1 MDIVP
6 TIADKRPPFVRFEMR
21 EYGAQDMPNPDGPEL
36 PKISVPKMTAFVC
49 VTSHGSKDS
58 FEAPAESWLADKLN
72 KAKKGEYPYE
82 WYNHFKLAYA
92 EWLKG
97 NELPR
102 LGTPI
107 ATWMMLPAKS
117 VRDRI
122 ISVGIATVEDLGA
135 MPDSGLAQIGL
146 DGRYLRDMAATWC
159 AEAKDKGATAKE
171 LADVKAENQ
180 RLTAQNEELSNRFAA
195 MERRLDKFM
204 REQDEDEE
212 PAPRRRRRAAAEPEG
227 AGGIMS
233 EQGAG

>member
-21 EYGAQDMPNPDGPEL
+21 EYGSEQVPNPDGEDK

-58 FEAPAESWLADKLN
+58 FEAPAQTWLADKLA

-82 WYNHFKLAYA
+82 WYNHFKLAFE

-102 LGTPI
+102 TGTPI
-107 ATWMMLPAKS
+107 ATWMLLPAKS
-117 VRDRI
+117 TRDRLI
-122 ISVGIATVEDLGA
+122 AVGITTVEDLA
-135 MPDSGLAQIGL
+135 VVPDSGLAMIGL
-146 DGRYLRDMAATWC
+146 DGRHLRDMASTWV

-171 LADVKAENQ
+171 LADVKADNT
-180 RLTAQNEELSNRFAA
+180 RLSGENEELRNRFAA
-195 MERRLDKFM
+195 LERRLDAFL
-204 REQDEDEE
+204 REQSDEDA
-212 PAPRRRRRAAAEPEG
+212 PPRRGRRTGEG
-227 AGGIMS
+227 
-233 EQGAG
+233 QGLMNEGSG

>member
-21 EYGAQDMPNPDGPEL
+21 EYGAQEMPNPEGEDK
-36 PKISVPKMTAFVC
+36 PKISVPKMTPFVC

-58 FEAPAESWLADKLN
+58 FEAPAETWLADKLA
-72 KAKKGEYPYE
+72 KAKKSEYPYE
-82 WYNHFKLAYA
+82 WFNHFKLQFE
-92 EWLKG
+92 EWKKG

-117 VRDRI
+117 TRDRL
-122 ISVGIATVEDLGA
+122 ISVGVTTVEDLAA
-135 MPDSGLAQIGL
+135 MPDSGLATIGL

-159 AEAKDKGATAKE
+159 AEARDKGATSKE
-171 LADVKAENQ
+171 LADVKAENV

-204 REQDEDEE
+204 REQEEDDE
-212 PAPRRRRRAAAEPEG
+212 PAPRRRRRAAAEEPA
-227 AGGIMS
+227 AGGIMT
-233 EQGAG
+233 EGNG